1 MMKAFMQI
9 IGTLCMFFFTSLA
22 IAETLVVDQSG
33 AGDYITIQEAIN
45 EASEGDTIQIGP
57 GTYLEY
63 LDVKKN
69 VSLIGAGPNFTW
81 LNSASKPD
89 NNTVCGIYIIKALSG
104 TISGMRITA
113 IQHGINFSVSG
124 CSLTIRNCIFDN
136 CANGVSTHDISNTI
150 YLYNNVFAYCNIG
163 FYGYVKDDSF
173 SFTLKGN
180 IIAYNKTYGIQYSCA
195 GGCYGSTQIAYNNV
209 YENGANYAGNA
220 GVGMGDISK
229 NPRFIDAESGNYV
242 LQSSSPCINSG
253 VPGWLDPDGSR
264 SDMGPYATMTA
275 KSFWPYPEHGPIV
288 KELSIIPSAIP
299 KGGKLSIKATGE
311 IR

>member
-1 MMKAFMQI
+1 MKAFMQI

-57 GTYLEY
+57 GTYLEH
-63 LDVKKN
+63 LNVKKN

-89 NNTVCGIYIIKALSG
+89 DNTVSGIYINKALSG

-113 IQHGINFSVSG
+113 NSHGIHFLVG
-124 CSLTIRNCIFDN
+124 GGSLTIRNCIFDN
-136 CANGVSTHDISNTI
+136 CDYGVYTGNLGNPT
-150 YLYNNVFAYCNIG
+150 YLYNNLFIYCNRGIHAHNNG
-163 FYGYVKDDSF
+163 TN
-173 SFTLKGN
+173 SFTIKGN
-180 IIAYNKTYGIQYSCA
+180 IIAHNKDIGIYSNN
-195 GGCYGSTQIAYNNV
+195 SQIISYNNI
-209 YENGANYAGNA
+209 YENGTNYDGGGAKAGE
-220 GVGMGDISK
+220 GDISK

>member
-1 MMKAFMQI
+1 MKSFNQI
-9 IGTLCMFFFTSLA
+9 IVTLFVLLFASSA
-22 IAETLVVDQSG
+22 ICETLFVDQSG

-45 EASEGDTIQIGP
+45 EASEGDIIQIGP
-57 GTYLEY
+57 GTYLEH

-81 LNSASKPD
+81 LNSASKPT
-89 NNTVCGIYIIKALSG
+89 NNTVCGIYINKSLSG

-113 IQHGINFSVSG
+113 NQHGIQFSVG
-124 CSLTIRNCIFDN
+124 GNNLTIRNCIFDN
-136 CANGVSTHDISNTI
+136 CSNGVSTHDLSNTI
-150 YLYNNVFAYCNIG
+150 YLYNNLFIFCNNG
-163 FYGYVKDDSF
+163 FYTYTYNDSY
-173 SFTLKGN
+173 SYILKGN
-180 IIAYNKTYGIQYSCA
+180 IIAYSKSNGIQISIG
-195 GGCYGSTQIAYNNV
+195 GGCSGSFGIAYNNV
-209 YENGANYAGNA
+209 YENGSNYAGNA
-220 GVGMGDISK
+220 GAGEGDISK
-229 NPRFIDAESGNYV
+229 NPRFIDAESGNFV

-275 KSFWPYPEHGPIV
+275 KSFWPYPQHGPIV